1 MALVTLSTLSTGIN
15 YRVNNVSDLAG
26 GGQESAQHSALFPLL
41 PDRDVE
47 IVGVLRSATGGHSN
61 INQLHCALRVSLGG
75 ENRKYKCIFA
85 RHVSKFIIALPRFK
99 NLINYYDK
107 AFPSSPHPYKDLHG
121 QPTISLKAN

>member
-1 MALVTLSTLSTGIN
+1 MVLVRLSTLSTTGIN

-61 INQLHCALRVSLGG
+61 INQLHCAFRVSLGG
-75 ENRKYKCIFA
+75 EN
-85 RHVSKFIIALPRFK
+85 
-99 NLINYYDK
+99 IN
-107 AFPSSPHPYKDLHG
+107 AFWPDM
-121 QPTISLKAN
+121 